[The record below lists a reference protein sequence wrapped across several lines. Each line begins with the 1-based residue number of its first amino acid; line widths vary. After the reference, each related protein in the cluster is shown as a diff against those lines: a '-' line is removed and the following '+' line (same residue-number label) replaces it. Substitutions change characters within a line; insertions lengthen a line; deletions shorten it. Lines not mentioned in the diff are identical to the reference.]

1 MSHGAAAGRQA
12 DGGWQDS
19 ASLSDKG
26 KLVVISGPSGVGK
39 SSIVREVLA
48 RTGAVFSVSATTRRP
63 RPGETDGREYHFVDR
78 PTFEAMIA
86 RGELLE
92 WAEVFGDYYGT
103 PAGPVREA
111 IDAGRT
117 VILEIDIQGGL
128 QVHEKH
134 PQAVFVL
141 ILPPSE
147 AELRRRLAGRGTEA
161 NGSLQQRL
169 AKAAEEIRT
178 ARDSGVYTHLVVNDD
193 LERAIQ
199 EVVEIVTRE
208 SRQP

>member
-1 MSHGAAAGRQA
+1 
-12 DGGWQDS
+12 
-19 ASLSDKG
+19 LSGKG
-26 KLVVISGPSGVGK
+26 KLIVISGPSGVGK

-48 RTGAVFSVSATTRRP
+48 RTGAVFGVSATTRRP
-63 RPGETDGREYHFVDR
+63 RPGEVDGREYHFVDR
-78 PTFEAMIA
+78 QTFEQMIA

-103 PAGPVREA
+103 PAKQVREA
-111 IDAGRT
+111 IDAGKT

-128 QVHEKH
+128 QVHEKY
-134 PQAVFVL
+134 PDATFVL

-147 AELRRRLAGRGTEA
+147 AELSRRLASRGTEA
-161 NGSLQQRL
+161 TRALQQRL

-199 EVVEIVTRE
+199 EVVEIVTQE

>member
-1 MSHGAAAGRQA
+1 
-12 DGGWQDS
+12 
-19 ASLSDKG
+19 LSDKG

-147 AELRRRLAGRGTEA
+147 AELRRRLAGRGTEP

>member
-1 MSHGAAAGRQA
+1 MVP
-12 DGGWQDS
+12 
-19 ASLSDKG
+19 LSGKG
-26 KLVVISGPSGVGK
+26 KLIVISGPSGVGK

-48 RTGAVFSVSATTRRP
+48 RTGAVFGVSATTRRP
-63 RPGETDGREYHFVDR
+63 RPGEVDGREYHFVDR
-78 PTFEAMIA
+78 QTFEQMIA

-103 PAGPVREA
+103 PARQVREA
-111 IDAGRT
+111 LDAGKT

-134 PQAVFVL
+134 PEATFVL

-161 NGSLQQRL
+161 TRALQQRL

-199 EVVEIVTRE
+199 EVVEIVTQE

>member
-1 MSHGAAAGRQA
+1 MCG
-12 DGGWQDS
+12 
-19 ASLSDKG
+19 KG
-26 KLVVISGPSGVGK
+26 KLIVISGPSGVGK

-48 RTGAVFSVSATTRRP
+48 RTGAVFGVSATTRRP
-63 RPGETDGREYHFVDR
+63 RPGEVDGREYHFVDR
-78 PTFEAMIA
+78 QTFEQMIA

-103 PAGPVREA
+103 PAKQVREA
-111 IDAGRT
+111 IDAGKT

-128 QVHEKH
+128 QVHEKY
-134 PQAVFVL
+134 PDATFVL

-147 AELRRRLAGRGTEA
+147 AELSRRLASRGTEA
-161 NGSLQQRL
+161 TRALQQRL

-199 EVVEIVTRE
+199 EVVEIVTQE

>member
-1 MSHGAAAGRQA
+1 LCG
-12 DGGWQDS
+12 
-19 ASLSDKG
+19 KG
-26 KLVVISGPSGVGK
+26 KLIVISGPSGVGK
-39 SSIVREVLA
+39 SSIVREVLT

-63 RPGETDGREYHFVDR
+63 RPGEVDGREYHFVDR
-78 PTFEAMIA
+78 QTFEQMIA

-103 PAGPVREA
+103 PAKQVREA
-111 IDAGRT
+111 IDAGKT

-134 PQAVFVL
+134 PEATFVL

-161 NGSLQQRL
+161 TRALQQRL

-199 EVVEIVTRE
+199 EVVEIVTQE

>member
-1 MSHGAAAGRQA
+1 
-12 DGGWQDS
+12 
-19 ASLSDKG
+19 LSDKG

>member
-1 MSHGAAAGRQA
+1 M
-12 DGGWQDS
+12 
-19 ASLSDKG
+19 SDKG

-63 RPGETDGREYHFVDR
+63 RPGEIDGREYHFVDR
-78 PTFEAMIA
+78 PAFEAMIA

-141 ILPPSE
+141 ILPPSK

>member
-1 MSHGAAAGRQA
+1 M
-12 DGGWQDS
+12 
-19 ASLSDKG
+19 SDKG